1 LGGSAWVAGRG
12 LAEEIELARILAGL
26 GRSFSVVAADLV
38 VVGILELE
46 RELHQ
51 GVGDVGRGLIGD
63 GELMLLFC
71 AAFAGHRLY
80 SAISPLVR

>member
-1 LGGSAWVAGRG
+1 MSRCG
-12 LAEEIELARILAGL
+12 LSEEIELTRILVGL
-26 GRSFSVVAADLV
+26 GRDFLVVATYLDV
-38 VVGILELE
+38 VAVLELE

-63 GELMLLFC
+63 GELVLLFC
-71 AAFAGHRLY
+71 AAFASHGGY

>member
-1 LGGSAWVAGRG
+1 MAE
-12 LAEEIELARILAGL
+12 EEIELARIRIEL
-26 GRSFSVVAADLV
+26 GRDCSVVTPDLV
-38 VVGILELE
+38 VVGILKLK

-80 SAISPLVR
+80 SAIPPLVR

>member
-1 LGGSAWVAGRG
+1 MT
-12 LAEEIELARILAGL
+12 
-26 GRSFSVVAADLV
+26 VVTPDLV
-38 VVGILELE
+38 VVGILKLK

-80 SAISPLVR
+80 SAIPPLVR